1 LGVIVI
7 HIEHLKVSGFK
18 SIRELRLKRGDDGEE
33 RDGMALGDL
42 NVLIGANGTGK
53 SNLLSFFDFLS
64 TFIDKDVQLF
74 VGKSG
79 GASRLLYYGRKV
91 SDWIAATLQLAG
103 PGLYYEWKLVPAE
116 NDALVFEFESELLS
130 FQHPNFFTWGGAP
143 GPPSICDRGRA
154 GSREPEG
161 LFHDNDAANKVR
173 ERFGQMAPFCVYHFS
188 DTSIQSPARQ
198 AADLNDNKFLRPDGK
213 NLAAILYLLKEKH
226 PLAYRRIEDAV
237 RLVLPYF
244 EKLEPGPLTPN
255 ERLVN
260 LEWRESGF
268 DGYRD
273 AWYLPDGALRFICLA
288 TLLLQPE
295 SPGLILIDEPELGL
309 HPYAIGVLAE
319 LLRSASRRSQV
330 MVSTQSAT
338 LVSQLEPED
347 VIVVEREK
355 EVGQG
360 RISSPRYETVFKRL
374 DGGSLENWLEDYSL
388 GDLFER
394 NLLGGR
400 PSHG

>member
-1 LGVIVI
+1 VI

-18 SIRELRLKRGDDGEE
+18 SIRELRIKCGDDGREQ
-33 RDGMALGDL
+33 DGLALGDL
-42 NVLIGANGTGK
+42 NVLIGANGAGK
-53 SNLLSFFDFLS
+53 SNLLSFFDFLLA
-64 TFIDKDVQLF
+64 FRHPEVEIF

-91 SDWIAATLQLAG
+91 SERIAATLKLAG
-103 PGLYYEWKLVPAE
+103 PGLYYEWRVVPAD

-130 FQHPNFFTWGGAP
+130 FEHPNSFTWGDAP
-143 GPPSICDRGRA
+143 GPPIIVDRGRP

-161 LFHDNDAANKVR
+161 LFHDNDAANKLR
-173 ERFGQMAPFCVYHFS
+173 ERIDQMAPFCVYHFS
-188 DTSIQSPARQ
+188 DTSSQSPARQ

-226 PLAYRRIEDAV
+226 PLTYRRIEDAV

-244 EKLEPGPLTPN
+244 ERLEPGPLKPN

-288 TLLLQPE
+288 TLVLQPE
-295 SPGLILIDEPELGL
+295 PPGLILIDEPELGL
-309 HPYAIGVLAE
+309 HPYAIRVLAE
-319 LLRSASRRSQV
+319 MLRSASRRAQV

-355 EVGQG
+355 EGGQG

-374 DGGSLENWLEDYSL
+374 DGAGLENWLEDYSL